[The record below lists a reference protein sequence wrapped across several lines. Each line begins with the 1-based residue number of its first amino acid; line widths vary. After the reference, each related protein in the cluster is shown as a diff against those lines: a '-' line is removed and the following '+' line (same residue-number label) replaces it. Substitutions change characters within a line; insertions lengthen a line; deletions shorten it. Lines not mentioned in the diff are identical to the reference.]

1 MSIYKWLYLYS
12 TTQNYKISQKG
23 VLQDIYRS
31 CLLFTLVCSPEDVE
45 GAGVCVALV
54 DVDDPQVNVE
64 STGPPAT
71 R

>member
-1 MSIYKWLYLYS
+1 MVVFVFNNTKL
-12 TTQNYKISQKG
+12 QNIPETRY
-23 VLQDIYRS
+23 LQDIYRS

-64 STGPPAT
+64 STGSPAT